1 VPPMPPSPPLPLP
14 PSRIPAWE
22 RRRNP
27 DRRMWNGRRQ
37 GDLRFTLKPLPL
49 ATLAAGAGLVCLALG
64 FALL

>member
-1 VPPMPPSPPLPLP
+1 MPPSPPLPLP

-27 DRRMWNGRRQ
+27 DRRQWNGRRQ
-37 GDLRFTLKPLPL
+37 ADPRFTLKPL
-49 ATLAAGAGLVCLALG
+49 TLAAGAGLICLVLG